1 MKKLF
6 TILLVTVLISCGES
20 GVYKN
25 MPNDDFSYNLK
36 SNGTY
41 EIIYENKVTKSGNW
55 RKEGDKILVGEQTFE
70 FKGDRFC
77 EFSTIK
83 GGEVCYF
90 KQ

>member
-6 TILLVTVLISCGES
+6 TILLLTVLTSCGES

-55 RKEGDKILVGEQTFE
+55 RKEGDKILIGEQTFE

-83 GGEVCYF
+83 GGEVCYY